1 MTVHD
6 RHHHHAETFF
16 FTHTHFARPRTTPND
31 VDKYDDDR
39 ARRERKKDDVND
51 DVRRVCVVGRYVEKP
66 RDRTTLFLQK
76 PKILREVDESAAQTL
91 GDKLDP
97 RWSISLQVTQP
108 GCVQHGTDIGSV
120 YL

>member
-1 MTVHD
+1 M
-6 RHHHHAETFF
+6 
-16 FTHTHFARPRTTPND
+16 
-31 VDKYDDDR
+31 
-39 ARRERKKDDVND
+39 
-51 DVRRVCVVGRYVEKP
+51 RRVCDVGRYVEKP

-108 GCVQHGTDIGSV
+108 GCVQHGTDIGYV